1 MERKKKI
8 QIITLLVAIFA
19 TPAFI
24 FGNSL
29 EPVEKSLESSNGIY
43 DTVKPTL
50 DAVFGEGK
58 VTSSV
63 FRQSAHFIEFFILG
77 LEVAVLYYVAFDL
90 KKERWVDLVSAGLF
104 VAVIDESLQML
115 TDRGP
120 EIPDVLIDYSGYLI
134 AVICIVA
141 LTFIIKYIKKKKNEK
156 KNLENS
162 ASE

>member
-1 MERKKKI
+1 MDSKKK
-8 QIITLLVAIFA
+8 TAIFVLLIA
-19 TPAFI
+19 IVLTLGFI

-29 EPVEKSLESSNGIY
+29 EPVEKSLESSDGVY
-43 DTVKPTL
+43 ETVKPTL
-50 DAVFGEGK
+50 DKVFGEGK
-58 VTSSV
+58 VTSSA
-63 FRQSAHFIEFFILG
+63 FRQSAHFIEFFMLG
-77 LEVAVLYYVAFDL
+77 AEVALLYYVAFGL

-134 AVICIVA
+134 AVVGIAA
-141 LTFIIKYIKKKKNEK
+141 LTFIINYIKKKKNEK
-156 KNLENS
+156 KKIENS

>member
-19 TPAFI
+19 TLAFI

-90 KKERWVDLVSAGLF
+90 KKERWVIWFQQGYSLRLLMKVCRCLQTAGLKF
-104 VAVIDESLQML
+104 P
-115 TDRGP
+115 T
-120 EIPDVLIDYSGYLI
+120 
-134 AVICIVA
+134 C
-141 LTFIIKYIKKKKNEK
+141 
-156 KNLENS
+156 
-162 ASE
+162 